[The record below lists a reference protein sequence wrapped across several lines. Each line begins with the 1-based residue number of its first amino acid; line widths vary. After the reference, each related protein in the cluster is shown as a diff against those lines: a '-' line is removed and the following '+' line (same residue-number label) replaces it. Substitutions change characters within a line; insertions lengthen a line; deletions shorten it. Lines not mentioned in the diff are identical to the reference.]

1 MAKIEDLP
9 QLPSDWGS
17 TIGGSNLHLLGD
29 SVNGSTRTTNQF
41 TAESLIEEYIKNPTQ
56 NTQTV
61 SKSYLENDFGAQIV
75 DYISTYCSNF
85 VTADQMES
93 YVSDY
98 VSTYAATQQY
108 VQEYCSNFVTRDA
121 LSSYVSELY
130 LTDNNYLSQST
141 FPSYFESYWQNEL
154 DDSDSIVV
162 SALTNFTN
170 TWFSDY
176 LANENNAYLIYEA
189 ISQYIQ

>member
-56 NTQTV
+56 NTETV
-61 SKSYLENDFGAQIV
+61 SRSYLENDFGPQIA

-85 VTADQMES
+85 VTSDQMES
-93 YVSDY
+93 YVSDALSSY
-98 VSTYAATQQY
+98 VSEQY
-108 VQEYCSNFVTRDA
+108 VQEYCSNFVSDA
-121 LSSYVSELY
+121 LSNYVSKQY
-130 LTDNNYLSQST
+130 LSENNYLSQST
-141 FPSYFESYWQNEL
+141 FPEYFKSYWPNEL

-170 TWFSDY
+170 TWFSNY
-176 LANENNAYLIYEA
+176 LADENNAYLIYEA